1 MGGELER
8 GQKYN
13 LYSPRKNNEIIN
25 TDFSLYKSPNK
36 KVQFNFY
43 KSPLKKEPPK
53 KLKSNLKTK
62 AHQLKN
68 CFSLKQL
75 NTISLNEEKISKN
88 DADLIKSSLDK
99 NFFMRNLKLNER
111 NEITKNLNLIKFK
124 PHMQVYG
131 QGSNPSSWYIVN
143 RGKLEFLVDNQ
154 KIKNFQKGDSFG
166 ETSLINNV
174 TQPGTVKTLSECELW
189 ELKKSAFEKIKESSL
204 KSNYKEN
211 LDFLKSINLPMK
223 DDLKMDMAKYL
234 IKNKY
239 KSRETICAEGEI
251 MSCLYLIKDGEVNY
265 FKNKRASKTY
275 KRKDYFGEEALFEGH
290 RNAYDI
296 VAKTDCALFSISIDF
311 FHNHFGKGKDF
322 KDQLYFTSLKIAFF
336 KSTNFNSV
344 NPLLNK
350 IFNSFNFRT
359 FKKNNVI
366 YRKGTDISKKMCI
379 VLEGSIIEKGTNKI
393 QGEKNDILFE
403 HNLFK
408 ENEYKISND
417 LICDSNCLIA
427 EINYEDIKNALGGN
441 SNKYN
446 NSNSNIKKNEFNKT
460 QSNYKTANK
469 INRLKND
476 DELNISIHNNNNT
489 RYKYKNFSNKNLYT
503 NYKNQFSKLN
513 NSYFSPSI
521 KNNKNHY
528 IRSVKNL
535 NNYTNSNYNLNS
547 YIKNSKDLNNYTNN
561 NMSNFRKAHE
571 LRKNFSDKNLY
582 STMSV
587 DNKNKKDISM
597 RNHFSLKKLDF
608 SKLSKNN
615 EFQNKLS
622 QTQSDRNVVNYAKNL
637 KLNNYIK
644 NIQKPFGD
652 VDKISI
658 FKSLNDQKK
667 EIVQNNLKIEKFN
680 NAQKILI
687 EGKEG
692 NKLYIIKHGKVDFYH
707 NSKYIK
713 SKFERDNFGYESLV
727 SNDKKN
733 LETVVASGSV
743 ECYTIPSDVCKN
755 VLNKEMKDYF
765 LNQFF
770 LNDYSIELDELEN
783 IKLLGR
789 GSYGFV
795 NLVRNKNNRHLYAVK
810 ALDLMQIKEENILK
824 RVESEKNLLLRMDHP
839 FIAKAVNYIK
849 NNIFLFYIMEYVRG
863 KELFDVMREINLF
876 NKQQTQFYGASILEV
891 INYLHKQRIIYR
903 DLKPE
908 NIMIKENGY
917 IKFIDFGTV
926 KELRDRTK
934 TFVGTYSY
942 MAPEIYKGTGYSFQ
956 IDMWSLGVM
965 MYEFFCGKLPFGNDL
980 DEEEDDAVK
989 FYNAIMKENLTFPS
1003 YIKDNDFKDLI
1014 QKMLVKEPGKRLDKY
1029 SKIKEHPFFKDF
1041 DWENLV
1047 ALDLPAPYTFRLG
1060 MNDVNKSSQPYLAYL
1075 KTLNKKPYYKKI
1087 KSMRQIKFQKWL
1099 DDF

>member
-13 LYSPRKNNEIIN
+13 LFSPRKNREVIN
-25 TDFSLYKSPNK
+25 TNLSPYKSPSK
-36 KVQFNFY
+36 RVKFNFN
-43 KSPLKKEPPK
+43 KSPIRNEPSK
-53 KLKSNLKTK
+53 KLKSNFKPK
-62 AHQLKN
+62 VHQLKN

-75 NTISLNEEKISKN
+75 KTISLNKEEKMNKN

-99 NFFMRNLKLNER
+99 NFFMRNLKPNER
-111 NEITKNLNLIKFK
+111 SEIINNLNLVKFK

-143 RGKLEFLVDNQ
+143 RGQLEFLVDNQ

-166 ETSLINNV
+166 EISLINNV
-174 TQPGTVKTLSECELW
+174 GQPGAVKTINECELW
-189 ELKKSAFEKIKESSL
+189 ELKKSVFEKIKDSSL
-204 KSNYKEN
+204 NSNYKEN

-223 DDLKMDMAKYL
+223 EDIKLEMANHL

-239 KSRETICAEGEI
+239 KSRETICGEGEI
-251 MSCLYLIKDGEVNY
+251 MSCLYLIKEGEVNY
-265 FKNKRASKTY
+265 SKNNRLSKTY
-275 KRKDYFGEEALFEGH
+275 KRRDYFGEEALFEGH

-296 VAKTDCALFSISIDF
+296 IAKTDCTIFSISINF
-311 FHNHFGKGKDF
+311 FHNIFGKGKDF
-322 KDQLYFTSLKIAFF
+322 KDQLYFSSLKIAFF

-344 NPLLNK
+344 SPLLLNK
-350 IFNSFNFRT
+350 IFNSFIFRI

-366 YRKGTDISKKMCI
+366 YRKGTDVSKKMI
-379 VLEGSIIEKGTNKI
+379 IILEGSIVEKGTNKI

-403 HNLFK
+403 QKLFK
-408 ENEYKISND
+408 ESENKINND

-427 EINYEDIKNALGGN
+427 EANYEDIKNILGGN
-441 SNKYN
+441 SNIK
-446 NSNSNIKKNEFNKT
+446 SNDYTNTQTNIKNKLRL
-460 QSNYKTANK
+460 
-469 INRLKND
+469 NRVKND
-476 DELNISIHNNNNT
+476 DYMNINISNNNKT
-489 RYKYKNFSNKNLYT
+489 DYKYKNYSNKNLYT
-503 NYKNQFSKLN
+503 DFKKVQFSKIN

-521 KNNKNHY
+521 KNKRNQYRGN
-528 IRSVKNL
+528 VKNL
-535 NNYTNSNYNLNS
+535 NNYSNNRYNSTY
-547 YIKNSKDLNNYTNN
+547 YIKSSKEINNFNNSKVTNLK
-561 NMSNFRKAHE
+561 KAHE
-571 LRKNFSDKNLY
+571 LRKNLSDKNLFY
-582 STMSV
+582 SNMTA
-587 DNKNKKDISM
+587 DKNTNRKGIDLKHNFI
-597 RNHFSLKKLDF
+597 LKKLDF
-608 SKLSKNN
+608 SNLKNNN
-615 EFQNKLS
+615 EFQNNLS
-622 QTQSDRNVVNYAKNL
+622 QTKSDRNIADNAKNL
-637 KLNNYIK
+637 KFNNYIK
-644 NIQKPFGD
+644 NVQKPYGD
-652 VDKISI
+652 IDRISI

-667 EIVQNNLKIEKFN
+667 EIVQNNLKIEKFS

-743 ECYTIPSDVCKN
+743 ECYTISSDICKS
-755 VLNKEMKDYF
+755 VMNKEIKDYF
-765 LNQFF
+765 MNQFF

-849 NNIFLFYIMEYVRG
+849 NNVFLFYIMEYVRG

-926 KELRDRTK
+926 KELRDRT
-934 TFVGTYSY
+934 TSFVGTYSY
-942 MAPEIYKGTGYSFQ
+942 MAPEIYRGTGYSFQ

-965 MYEFFCGKLPFGNDL
+965 MYEFLCGKLPFGDKL
-980 DEEEDDAVK
+980 DEDEDDAMK
-989 FYNAIMKENLTFPS
+989 YYNAVMKENLTFPS
-1003 YIKDNDFKDLI
+1003 FIKDNDFKDLI
-1014 QKMLVKEPGKRLDKY
+1014 QKMLVKDPRKRLDKY
-1029 SKIKEHPFFKDF
+1029 SNIKEHPFFRDF
-1041 DWENLV
+1041 DWERLV
-1047 ALDLPAPYTFRLG
+1047 SLDLPAPYTFRLG
-1060 MNDVNKSSQPYLAYL
+1060 MMKDLNKSSQPYLAYL